1 MAKKYIRKHARLI
14 KHALEYLEQASE
26 CFDRGIKL
34 LKTIDKI
41 DREEKRKEDK

>member
-14 KHALEYLEQASE
+14 KHAREYYQQAAD
-26 CFDRGIKL
+26 CIAQGNKL
-34 LKTIDKI
+34 LDTIDKI